1 MSFVISRILHRSRLC
16 CRRQTGRQVH
26 KDSTGDPSSLKTIL
40 NVLSEVDGLTGC
52 QFAWTEPCL
61 FWDDL
66 LVYGAILFSISR
78 SNSLYVWH
86 RSETGRKLLES
97 DGSFPGFRSASMR
110 ALSQMLG
117 SFCVA
122 IQVLNRLRSHI
133 FVCSPKCLICS
144 VEMLSRP
151 TAFPG
156 FRLCIAVS
164 SSIIVNS
171 LVKPGSVGYF

>member
-1 MSFVISRILHRSRLC
+1 
-16 CRRQTGRQVH
+16 
-26 KDSTGDPSSLKTIL
+26 
-40 NVLSEVDGLTGC
+40 
-52 QFAWTEPCL
+52 
-61 FWDDL
+61 
-66 LVYGAILFSISR
+66 
-78 SNSLYVWH
+78 
-86 RSETGRKLLES
+86 
-97 DGSFPGFRSASMR
+97 MR

-171 LVKPGSVGYF
+171 LVKPGSVGYFRSSLAFCCSFYGLFHLAAVGGLLVQLCCCNYLGVA